1 VTTKALI
8 YARISRDEENKRD
21 GVTRQLED
29 CRALAERLGWT
40 VVGEHVDNDVS
51 AYSGKMRP
59 EYTALLRRLEAG
71 GIDGVLAF
79 HTDRL
84 HRSPRELEQYI
95 DLSEQHGVLT
105 HTVKAGP
112 VDLSTP
118 SGRAVARTLGAWARH
133 ESEQNSMRTRRAL
146 LQRAQRGKRPGGP
159 IPFGYALEGD
169 SLVLVDEQAEEVRK
183 AYSSILA
190 GRSIGSIVKDLN
202 ARGVKTGRG
211 GEWTSTSVRNL
222 ILRPAN
228 AGLVKYQGT
237 VMEGVSSDFPPIVSE
252 HVWRAAVGVV
262 SDPSRR
268 QHREDAVRHLLS
280 GLVRCGGCGEPM
292 RITARARSQRGDSGR
307 FLYVCRRNGPGPH
320 VAQSAEPLEEYV
332 SEVVAGYLEL
342 ESVAQDLAKREAP
355 GADTGA
361 LRSEEKALQDR
372 LTNAAELFAAGTITG
387 GQLETITA
395 AARDALAR
403 VQEQLARAQGAGR
416 LVGIAGP
423 GAAGRWADT
432 DLEGQRAII
441 AGLVDIYVAPV
452 GKARPRVFD
461 PRRVSFEWKS
471 Q

>member
-1 VTTKALI
+1 M
-8 YARISRDEENKRD
+8 
-21 GVTRQLED
+21 TRQLED
-29 CRALAERLGWT
+29 CRALAARLGWT
-40 VVGEHVDNDVS
+40 VVGEYVDNDVS
-51 AYSGKMRP
+51 AYSGKVRP
-59 EYTALLRRLEAG
+59 EYTALLRKLETG
-71 GIDGVLAF
+71 GIGGVLAF

-84 HRSPRELEQYI
+84 HRSPRELEHYI
-95 DLSEQHGVLT
+95 DLSERHGVLT

-146 LQRAQRGKRPGGP
+146 LQRAQRGQRAGGP
-159 IPFGYALEGD
+159 IPFGYALEDGKPVIVEKD
-169 SLVLVDEQAEEVRK
+169 ASEVRG
-183 AYSSILA
+183 AYAGILA

-228 AGLVKYQGT
+228 AGLVKHQGK
-237 VMEGVSSDFPPIVSE
+237 VMEGVTSDYPPIVSE
-252 HVWRAAVGVV
+252 HIWRAAVSVV

-268 QHREDAVRHLLS
+268 SHREDAVRHLLS

-307 FLYVCRRNGPGPH
+307 FLYVCRRKGPGPH

-342 ESVAQDLAKREAP
+342 EAVAEGLARREAP
-355 GADTGA
+355 ESDTGA
-361 LRSEEKALQDR
+361 LRAEEKALQER
-372 LTNAAELFAAGTITG
+372 LTGAADMFAAGTITG

-395 AARDALAR
+395 TARGRLAE
-403 VQEQLARAQGAGR
+403 VQEELARAQGVGSLA
-416 LVGIAGP
+416 GIAGP
-423 GAAGRWADT
+423 GAAGRWEAT
-432 DLEGQRAII
+432 DLEGRRAII
-441 AGLVDIYVAPV
+441 DALVSVSIAPV

-461 PRRVSFEWKS
+461 PSRVTFEWKI
-471 Q
+471 

>member
-1 VTTKALI
+1 MTTKALI

-29 CRALAERLGWT
+29 CRALAARLGWT

-59 EYTALLRRLEAG
+59 EYTSLLRHLESG

-84 HRSPRELEQYI
+84 HRSPRELEHYI
-95 DLSEQHGVLT
+95 DVSEKHGVLT

-146 LQRAQRGKRPGGP
+146 LQRAQRGQRAGGP
-159 IPFGYALEGD
+159 VPFGYAVEDGAP
-169 SLVLVDEQAEEVRK
+169 VIVEEQAEEVRK
-183 AYSSILA
+183 AYADILA

-202 ARGVKTGRG
+202 TRDVKTGRG
-211 GEWTSTSVRNL
+211 GAWTSTSVRNL

-228 AGLVKYQGT
+228 AGLVKYQGK
-237 VMEGVSSDFPPIVSE
+237 VMEGVTSVYPPIVDE
-252 HVWRAAVGVV
+252 HLWRAAVSVV

-268 QHREDAVRHLLS
+268 SHREDAVRHLLS
-280 GLVRCGGCGEPM
+280 GLVYCGGCGEPM

-307 FLYVCRRNGPGPH
+307 FLYVCRRKGPGPH

-332 SEVVAGYLEL
+332 SDVVAGYLEL
-342 ESVAQDLAKREAP
+342 DAVAQGLAEREAQTV
-355 GADTGA
+355 DTGA
-361 LRSEEKALQDR
+361 LRTEEKALQDR
-372 LTNAAELFAAGTITG
+372 LTDAAALFAAGTITG
-387 GQLETITA
+387 GQLETITTT
-395 AARDALAR
+395 AREKLAE
-403 VQEQLARAQGAGR
+403 VQAQLAGAQGAGS
-416 LVGIAGP
+416 LAGIAGP
-423 GAAGRWADT
+423 GAGARWADT
-432 DLEGQRAII
+432 DLEGRRAII
-441 AGLVDIYVAPV
+441 DALVRVTIAPV

-461 PRRVSFEWKS
+461 PERVSFDWKI
-471 Q
+471 